1 MRHTLSKGQRK
12 LWGHRFNFFVIG
24 ENMRKTY
31 AFMHRK
37 VKNYTFS
44 LFLAQNIPSFSLKQQ
59 KIIIF
64 ERM

>member
-12 LWGHRFNFFVIG
+12 LWGHCFNFFVIG
-24 ENMRKTY
+24 QNMRKID

-37 VKNYTFS
+37 VKNYKFS
-44 LFLAQNIPSFSLKQQ
+44 LFLTQNIASFSLKQQ